1 MTIKN
6 SVCDLIMLDQNR
18 NVNSREKKLKQVSS
32 VETPLNDN
40 YMSIIRESYAGLLS
54 RHELNLERRRI
65 MTLDLDPEN
74 NIRSWNKMKKFLKL
88 K

>member
-1 MTIKN
+1 
-6 SVCDLIMLDQNR
+6 
-18 NVNSREKKLKQVSS
+18 
-32 VETPLNDN
+32 
-40 YMSIIRESYAGLLS
+40 MSIIRESYAGLLS